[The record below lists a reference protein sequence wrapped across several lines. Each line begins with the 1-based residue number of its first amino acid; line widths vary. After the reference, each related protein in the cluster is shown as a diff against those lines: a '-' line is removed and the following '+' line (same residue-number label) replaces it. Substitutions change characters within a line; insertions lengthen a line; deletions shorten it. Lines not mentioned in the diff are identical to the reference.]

1 MKLELELVRARG
13 DIIVHTFP
21 SIAVHVD
28 YSAPFCLPYP
38 RVASQR
44 PPHET
49 SVLVCRDT
57 ERSLADAPHPG
68 AHRLHRVPQ
77 RSAASRTTPAP
88 RRVHR
93 NDARASYTRVASA
106 ARSRATSSSARSRRS
121 TSARWMPRSSPS
133 STTRLGVLFC
143 FFTSLQPRLRFSNGC
158 FFVYSLR
165 SLNSLWTNRT
175 GTVIIGLQAT
185 REVFPDDRY

>member
-1 MKLELELVRARG
+1 MKLGLELVRA
-13 DIIVHTFP
+13 
-21 SIAVHVD
+21 HVD
-28 YSAPFCLPYP
+28 FSAPFCIPYP

-57 ERSLADAPHPG
+57 ERSLADAPHLE

-93 NDARASYTRVASA
+93 NDARAPRIDTRVASA

-143 FFTSLQPRLRFSNGC
+143 FFTSLQPRLRFSNKC

-185 REVFPDDRY
+185 REVFPDDRC